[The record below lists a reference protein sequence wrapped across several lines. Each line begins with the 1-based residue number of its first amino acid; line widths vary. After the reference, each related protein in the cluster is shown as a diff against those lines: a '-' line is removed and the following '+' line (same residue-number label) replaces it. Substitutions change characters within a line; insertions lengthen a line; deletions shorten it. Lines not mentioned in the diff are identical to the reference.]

1 MRRLMGFLF
10 ISVVFSVTNLKAQEQ
25 GNILLSGSFKY
36 KVSETLPEELSFFG
50 GSFATD
56 GYKNTQIAVL
66 PRVGYFIN
74 GTTAVGLGLGYSL
87 NKIEFKDDTEKE
99 TITSPRLIIEPF
111 VRQYK
116 ALGEKAKVF
125 FDVSVSYQSGT
136 DKDKYT
142 DSDYPEDNFTS
153 EIENTGFGLAVSP
166 GFTYKIADRIAFEI
180 SIGRLSYSK
189 FESKPKGAPS
199 DFAIKSSNYGL
210 ELDLKHVMLGVECYL
225 SR

>member
-1 MRRLMGFLF
+1 MTRLLGFIF
-10 ISVVFSVTNLKAQEQ
+10 ISLIWSATIVKAQEQ

-36 KVSETLPEELSFFG
+36 KVSETLPEEFSLL
-50 GSFATD
+50 GSIVRD
-56 GYKNTQIAVL
+56 GYKNTQIAIL
-66 PRVGYFIN
+66 PRIGYFIN

-87 NKIEFKDDTEKE
+87 NKIEVKDDTEKE

-111 VRQYK
+111 IRQYK
-116 ALGEKAKVF
+116 ALGEKASVF

-142 DSDYPEDNFTS
+142 DSDFPEDNFTS

-180 SIGRLSYSK
+180 SIGKLSYSK

-210 ELDLKHVMLGVECYL
+210 DLDLKHVMLGIECYL